1 MVKHAVTF
9 NIGPRIITPAWYI
22 IHLVLDMTTEFGHFG
37 HFRYHLVSYDTRRAV
52 KVG

>member
-1 MVKHAVTF
+1 MPYMHLA
-9 NIGPRIITPAWYI
+9 IINDRR
-22 IHLVLDMTTEFGHFG
+22 HLVLDMTTEFGHFG